1 MTRCLV
7 FPSFLFFSAGYMLEV
22 PDFRCDRGCFRPSS
36 RGECTALRYFV
47 LFCFI
52 FSSECK
58 FFFFFVFVFYTAP
71 KSGKHFGNGLSF
83 PILVCILFI
92 PFTRFMC
99 FCIIPGM
106 LLVHVPTL
114 TKYHTQVAM
123 MFFKTIFSNSELS

>member
-1 MTRCLV
+1 MIEGAFDPQVEVSVLLCDI
-7 FPSFLFFSAGYMLEV
+7 LF
-22 PDFRCDRGCFRPSS
+22 
-36 RGECTALRYFV
+36 YFV
-47 LFCFI
+47 LFFRANA
-52 FSSECK
+52 SL
-58 FFFFFVFVFYTAP
+58 FFFFVFVFYTAP